1 VDGLSAACNLND
13 ALHSAQNDVALVARL
28 SDCSWL
34 TIKSTP
40 LSSIKGSAAMWQMY
54 FIEMLNNV
62 TFYAFSRNAVTC
74 SIYMELMAD
83 SRVLVIE
90 DDGIVLS
97 MDEVTKATQPFRS
110 LHSPESDV
118 SEVHDGMGLSLA
130 KRVVDMHHGQFIVC
144 ARPDGFPG
152 LRVEARLP
160 YKFFL

>member
-1 VDGLSAACNLND
+1 
-13 ALHSAQNDVALVARL
+13 
-28 SDCSWL
+28 
-34 TIKSTP
+34 
-40 LSSIKGSAAMWQMY
+40 
-54 FIEMLNNV
+54 
-62 TFYAFSRNAVTC
+62 
-74 SIYMELMAD
+74 
-83 SRVLVIE
+83 
-90 DDGIVLS
+90 LS

-130 KRVVDMHHGQFIVC
+130 KRVVDMHHCQFIVC